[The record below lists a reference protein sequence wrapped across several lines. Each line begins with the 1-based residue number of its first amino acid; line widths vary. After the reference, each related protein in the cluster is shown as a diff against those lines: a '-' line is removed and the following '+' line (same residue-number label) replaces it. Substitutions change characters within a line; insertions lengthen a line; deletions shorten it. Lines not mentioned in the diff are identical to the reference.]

1 MKLFLVLIV
10 NRVLG
15 DARLLLMKR
24 KASSETFSFNFAK
37 RELFN
42 GKTRRGIANDDYEAT
57 RID

>member
-1 MKLFLVLIV
+1 MKLFRVLIV

-15 DARLLLMKR
+15 DAGLFLMKR
-24 KASSETFSFNFAK
+24 KASSETFLFNFAK

-42 GKTRRGIANDDYEAT
+42 GKTRRGFAIDDYEAT